1 MPRFVILEHDWPSRH
16 YDLMLEFG
24 SALRSWR
31 ISKLPVVDES
41 MNAEP
46 IGDHRLEYLDYEGP
60 VGGDRGHVRRMDAGS
75 YEMIEDAPNRT
86 LVTLDGMNGRIQLE
100 LLTPSSPQ

>member
-16 YDLMLEFG
+16 YDLMLESG

-31 ISKLPVVDES
+31 IPKLPVMDVV

-46 IGDHRLEYLDYEGP
+46 IGDHRLAYLDYEGP
-60 VGGDRGHVRRMDAGS
+60 VGGNRGHVRRMDAGN
-75 YEMIEDAPNRT
+75 YEIILETPNRT
-86 LVTLDGMNGRIQLE
+86 VITLDGMNGRIHLE